1 MEEYENLAE
10 QINNTIANAFEDVL
24 YDAEEEIEECDTW
37 TEVREKIEDL
47 QSIQA
52 ELLQIQRYVESQ
64 VAEAKRLIQVGWD
77 AVSEIEEDDEDEPKT
92 GAVIIDGTTVLT
104 ATHTDIS

>member
-24 YDAEEEIEECDTW
+24 YDTEEEIGECDTW

-64 VAEAKRLIQVGWD
+64 ITEAKRLIQVGWD
-77 AVSEIEEDDEDEPKT
+77 AVTEAEEDEEDEPET
-92 GAVIIDGTTVLT
+92 GAVIIDGTTILT

>member
-24 YDAEEEIEECDTW
+24 YDAEEEIEECETW

-47 QSIQA
+47 ESIQA

-77 AVSEIEEDDEDEPKT
+77 TVTEIEEEDEEHET
-92 GAVIIDGTTVLT
+92 GAVIIDGTKVLT
-104 ATHTDIS
+104 ASHTDIS